1 LKSNSLHILHDAL
14 PALVLLGFSFL
25 ISSCNNSTTSPS
37 YAYIGGEIINPTL
50 EYVVVKHQGQIL
62 DTITL
67 DENNRFNYKIENA
80 EEGLYIIQH
89 KPETQNI
96 YITPG
101 DSLLLRANTL
111 AFDESLHFSGKGK
124 SKNNFLAEMF
134 LKDEDNSQL
143 LLNFHEYTPQVFL
156 EKADSIR
163 QDRINYLST
172 MSKKKKFSDEFNHL
186 AGEIINY
193 ENYDLRERYTYL
205 VNKYYKDYS
214 RQFPA
219 NFHDY
224 REEIDF
230 NCVNIQCSPGYK
242 RLLENYLINYSLAWC
257 ADSNLDRADCYSL
270 TDVANVK
277 ARLRKAGE
285 LIRVPKI
292 REQLLEKIAVRGIIM
307 AENKENIV
315 SILDELEALNF
326 PDENLEKLEN
336 LATVQLAY
344 LPGTSLAA
352 VPLLNME
359 GELVTTQDIIRRP
372 TVIFLWSV
380 YDESYQNEHQV
391 IDLYRKKYPEV
402 DFIGINLDLSEE
414 PAWRVAV
421 RQNGYDPATEF
432 QLAPA
437 RFQKEAFQYFLTKML
452 FVNDASVV
460 EVGDVYLSSP
470 EFESRLLAFLN

>member
-1 LKSNSLHILHDAL
+1 LKKNSLNISRYAL
-14 PALVLLGFSFL
+14 PALAFIGFSFF
-25 ISSCNNSTTSPS
+25 ISGCQNFNPTVS
-37 YAYIGGEIINPTL
+37 YAYVGGEIVNPTIDH
-50 EYVVVKHQGQIL
+50 VIIKHKGFIL
-62 DTITL
+62 DTIKL
-67 DENNRFNYKIENA
+67 DEKNRFSYKIENA
-80 EEGLYIIQH
+80 EEGLYILQH
-89 KPETQNI
+89 KPEVQNI
-96 YITPG
+96 YISPG
-101 DSLLLRANTL
+101 DSLLLRANTM
-111 AFDESLHFSGKGK
+111 AFDESLHFSGKGNA
-124 SKNNFLAEMF
+124 KNNFMAEMF
-134 LKDEDNSQL
+134 LKDEGNSQL

-163 QDRINYLST
+163 QDRIAYLAAISE
-172 MSKKKKFSDEFNHL
+172 KKNFSDEFNQL
-186 AGEIINY
+186 AREVINY

-214 RQFPA
+214 RQFPS

-257 ADSNLDRADCYSL
+257 ADSDLDGADCYSL

-307 AENKENIV
+307 AENKENIA
-315 SILDELEALNF
+315 SILDELEALKF
-326 PDENLEKLEN
+326 PDKNLEKLKN

-359 GELVTTQDIIRRP
+359 GELVSTDDIIRRP

-437 RFQKEAFQYFLTKML
+437 RINKEVFQYFLSKML

-470 EFESRLLAFLN
+470 EFESRLLEFLN